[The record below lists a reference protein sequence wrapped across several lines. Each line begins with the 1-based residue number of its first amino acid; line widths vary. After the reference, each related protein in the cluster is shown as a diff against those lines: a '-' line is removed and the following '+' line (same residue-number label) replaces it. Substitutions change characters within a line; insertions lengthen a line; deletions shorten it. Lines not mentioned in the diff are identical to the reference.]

1 MPKDM
6 FTGQCDG
13 LVRRAE
19 WILADKAVFNRV
31 KLGVDE
37 IFHADGCD
45 VWIVLGAAR
54 EYLT

>member
-6 FTGQCDG
+6 FTGQCDR

-37 IFHADGCD
+37 VFHAGGRD